1 MDCGGRSD
9 IISEEML
16 GLLDFIS
23 PNETELERLLA
34 DLNIKTSE
42 ELVKKFPNLKL
53 LIKLGERGCVLIGSQ
68 GFEEVRVSSVT

>member
-1 MDCGGRSD
+1 
-9 IISEEML
+9 ML

-53 LIKLGERGCVLIGSQ
+53 LIKLGERGCLLIGSQ